1 MAIRLSISKIDKQ
14 PSLLGRLPRFNL
26 DLRVNKTKIEV
37 LYTPVTE
44 TLLRVW
50 KEKKGIVAIA
60 EQQFNEF
67 KKSPLKKS
75 KAKKRSVQK

>member
-1 MAIRLSISKIDKQ
+1 MAFRLSISKINKQ

-26 DLRVNKTKIEV
+26 DLRVNTTKIEL

-44 TLLRVW
+44 TLVRVW

-60 EQQFNEF
+60 EKQFSEF
-67 KKSPLKKS
+67 KSSPLKKS